1 MQPTKWIH
9 YYSWLVACRYKTH
22 GSNDKS
28 QKFTR
33 RLFPLSPDDVLR
45 VTTLAFSS
53 ISKAQ
58 SKSSEQFTG
67 KKARQ
72 SRAEGKVLY
81 GIFFCTICRLIHP
94 CRIFY
99 FSLKNCHQMLR
110 MCKASADIWYEI
122 FQKPTFTANDIA
134 VVYGTLH
141 CRLSATVIVMLRQGN
156 LGFYG
161 SD

>member
-1 MQPTKWIH
+1 MQPTKWIQ
-9 YYSWLVACRYKTH
+9 YYSWLVAWRYKTH

-53 ISKAQ
+53 ISKAKASQ
-58 SKSSEQFTG
+58 VSSLQ
-67 KKARQ
+67 ARKQ
-72 SRAEGKVLY
+72 GRAEGKVLY

-99 FSLKNCHQMLR
+99 FCLKNSHQMLR

-134 VVYGTLH
+134 VYMAH
-141 CRLSATVIVMLRQGN
+141 CTVDFQQLW
-156 LGFYG
+156 LLC
-161 SD
+161 SDKET

>member
-1 MQPTKWIH
+1 MNPIH
-9 YYSWLVACRYKTH
+9 VWWLGGIKHMAATIKARNSRDGC
-22 GSNDKS
+22 
-28 QKFTR
+28 
-33 RLFPLSPDDVLR
+33 FPLSPDDVLR

-67 KKARQ
+67 KESKAEQKEKFCMGSFFAQFVVWYTRV
-72 SRAEGKVLY
+72 AY
-81 GIFFCTICRLIHP
+81 FIFCLEN
-94 CRIFY
+94 
-99 FSLKNCHQMLR
+99 SHQMLR

-141 CRLSATVIVMLRQGN
+141 SRLSATVIVVLRQGN

>member
-1 MQPTKWIH
+1 MQPTKWIQ
-9 YYSWLVACRYKTH
+9 YYSWLVAWRYKTH

-33 RLFPLSPDDVLR
+33 RLLFPFHQMMFCELR
-45 VTTLAFSS
+45 PSHF
-53 ISKAQ
+53 
-58 SKSSEQFTG
+58 
-67 KKARQ
+67 RQ
-72 SRAEGKVLY
+72 SQKLKASQVSSLQARKQGRADGKVLY

-99 FSLKNCHQMLR
+99 FCLKNSHQMLR

-141 CRLSATVIVMLRQGN
+141 CRLSATVIVMLIQGN